1 MRKPRHIG
9 QKIAF
14 LSAIFCAFMMLP
26 ALAGFIWMWQT
37 RGLVDTW
44 TPSILAT
51 AAFFGSCAGVL
62 YAMSRP
68 QPVLPAEGET
78 DASTGAMAT
87 VDR

>member
-14 LSAIFCAFMMLP
+14 VSALFCAFMMLP
-26 ALAGFIWMWQT
+26 ALAAFVWMWQT
-37 RGLVDTW
+37 RGLVDSW

-51 AAFFGSCAGVL
+51 VAFFGCCAGVL

-68 QPVLPAEGET
+68 QPVLPAEGEAEAGT
-78 DASTGAMAT
+78 EAIAT